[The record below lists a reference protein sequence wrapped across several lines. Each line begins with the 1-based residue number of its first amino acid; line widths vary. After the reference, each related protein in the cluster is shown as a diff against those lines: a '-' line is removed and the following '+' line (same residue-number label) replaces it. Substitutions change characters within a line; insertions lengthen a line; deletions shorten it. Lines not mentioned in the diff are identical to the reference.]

1 MKSAHPPLSV
11 NAHFYLQK
19 NQQIR
24 AKISMSCR
32 KCVYVPPQ
40 NKKGG
45 AKMPPRDREPNY
57 YNKGQED
64 KAKDKFDPPRSPATA
79 PFWSKEDE
87 KDWKDYEAGRKN
99 TENQQKD

>member
-1 MKSAHPPLSV
+1 
-11 NAHFYLQK
+11 
-19 NQQIR
+19 
-24 AKISMSCR
+24 
-32 KCVYVPPQ
+32 
-40 NKKGG
+40 
-45 AKMPPRDREPNY
+45 MPPRDREPNY

-99 TENQQKD
+99 TENQQKDQTRTRRLTETPRYPTVFRPASVQR